1 MTRTYSDGYGLTE
14 QEQFENS
21 FQQLENDPI
30 DYRIPM
36 QIEIDYVDSDI
47 DLEAWYSELTNH
59 ADNVLLLDE
68 L

>member
-1 MTRTYSDGYGLTE
+1 MTRTYSDGYGSTE

-21 FQQLENDPI
+21 FQQLQADPV

-47 DLEAWYSELTNH
+47 DLEAWHSELTNH
-59 ADNVLLLDE
+59 DGDVLLLDE

>member
-1 MTRTYSDGYGLTE
+1 MLRTYVNGCESTK

-59 ADNVLLLDE
+59 ADNALLLDE